1 MPVFVYKASDR
12 RGNVSEGTMDA
23 RDRTLVAQALQ
34 QRDLFPMKI
43 EAYAPRKGLS
53 LELNLKQITDRIRQR
68 DVLAMTHQLA
78 TLLEAGVPLDK
89 ALAITIDT
97 TQRDKFRRVLENVR
111 KSVQG
116 GTSFADALAKYPKVF
131 SRLYVNMVRAG
142 ERGGVLESV
151 LKRLVQFLESS
162 QQMKEHIISSMIY
175 PLLLV
180 FVGGAAVVVLLVFVI
195 PKFAQIFQDMGQAL
209 PLPTQVLMT
218 VSDAF
223 GSYWWAILAALVAV
237 ILAFRQILKQE
248 RNALSFDRFKLKV
261 PVFGSLLQKIEVAR
275 FARTFGTLAR
285 NGVPIIQALKIVKD
299 VITNRVI
306 SEALSR
312 AAIDVNGKSTKG
324 RDIISSIT
332 KGKGISRPLAESGV
346 FPALAVS
353 MVTIGEESGQLEDML
368 ERVADV
374 YEMDVRNT
382 IKRLISLLEPMMIL
396 VMGLVVGFIVISM
409 LMAVFSINNIAM

>member
-1 MPVFVYKASDR
+1 
-12 RGNVSEGTMDA
+12 MDA
-23 RDRTLVAQALQ
+23 RDQTLVAQALQ
-34 QRDLFPMKI
+34 QRDLFPVKI
-43 EAYAPRKGLS
+43 EAYVPKKGLS
-53 LELNLKQITDRIRQR
+53 VELSLKQITGRIRQR
-68 DVLAMTHQLA
+68 DVLAATHQLA

-89 ALAITIDT
+89 ALAIMIDT
-97 TQRDKFRRVLENVR
+97 TERDKFRRVLENVR

-116 GTSFADALAKYPKVF
+116 GNSFADALGKYPKVF

-162 QQMKEHIISSMIY
+162 QQMREHIISSMIY

-180 FVGGAAVVVLLVFVI
+180 FVGGAAVVVLLMFVI
-195 PKFAQIFQDMGQAL
+195 PKFAQIFEDMGQAL
-209 PLPTQVLMT
+209 PLPTQILMGL
-218 VSDAF
+218 SEAF
-223 GSYWWAILAALVAV
+223 GSYWWAIVAVLVAA
-237 ILAFRQILKQE
+237 ILSVKQALKNE
-248 RNALSFDRFKLKV
+248 RNALSFDQFKLKM
-261 PVFGSLLQKIEVAR
+261 PVLGTLLQKIEVAR
-275 FARTFGTLAR
+275 FARTLGTLVR

-312 AAIDVNGKSTKG
+312 AAISANGKGKKG
-324 RDIISSIT
+324 KDIISSIT
-332 KGKGISRPLAESGV
+332 KGKGISRPLADSGV
-346 FPALAVS
+346 FPPLAVS

-368 ERVADV
+368 EKVADI

-382 IKRLISLLEPMMIL
+382 LKRLISLLEPMMIL

-409 LMAVFSINNIAM
+409 LMAVFSINDIAM

>member
-12 RGNVSEGTMDA
+12 RGNVTEGTMDA
-23 RDRTLVAQALQ
+23 RDQTLVAQALQ
-34 QRDLFPMKI
+34 ARDLFPVKI
-43 EAYAPRKGLS
+43 EAYVPRKGLS
-53 LELNLKQITDRIRQR
+53 VELSLKQLTGRIRQR
-68 DVLAMTHQLA
+68 DVLAATHQLA

-89 ALAITIDT
+89 ALGITIDT
-97 TQRDKFRRVLENVR
+97 TNRDKFRRVLENVR

-116 GTSFADALAKYPKVF
+116 GNSFADALAKYPKVF

-142 ERGGVLESV
+142 ERGGALDSV
-151 LKRLVQFLESS
+151 LRRLVQFLESS
-162 QQMKEHIISSMIY
+162 QQMREHIISAMIY

-180 FVGGAAVVVLLVFVI
+180 FVGGAAVVILLMFVI
-195 PKFAQIFQDMGQAL
+195 PKFAQIFEDMGQAL
-209 PLPTQVLMT
+209 PLPTQILMGA
-218 VSDAF
+218 SEAF
-223 GSYWWAILAALVAV
+223 ATYWWAIAAVLIAA
-237 ILAFRQILKQE
+237 IWGFRQALKNE
-248 RNALSFDRFKLKV
+248 RNALSFDQFKLKM
-261 PVFGSLLQKIEVAR
+261 PLLGSLLQKIEVAR
-275 FARTFGTLAR
+275 FARTLGTLAR

-306 SEALSR
+306 SEAMSR
-312 AAIDVNGKSTKG
+312 AAVSANGRGKKG

-346 FPALAVS
+346 FPPLAVS

-368 ERVADV
+368 EKVADI

-409 LMAVFSINNIAM
+409 LMAVFSINDIAM

>member
-1 MPVFVYKASDR
+1 
-12 RGNVSEGTMDA
+12 
-23 RDRTLVAQALQ
+23 
-34 QRDLFPMKI
+34 
-43 EAYAPRKGLS
+43 
-53 LELNLKQITDRIRQR
+53 
-68 DVLAMTHQLA
+68 
-78 TLLEAGVPLDK
+78 
-89 ALAITIDT
+89 
-97 TQRDKFRRVLENVR
+97 
-111 KSVQG
+111 
-116 GTSFADALAKYPKVF
+116 
-131 SRLYVNMVRAG
+131 
-142 ERGGVLESV
+142 
-151 LKRLVQFLESS
+151 
-162 QQMKEHIISSMIY
+162 MIY

-180 FVGGAAVVVLLVFVI
+180 FVGGAAVVVLLMFVI

-209 PLPTQVLMT
+209 PLPTQVLMS

-223 GSYWWAILAALVAV
+223 GSYWWAILGVLVAAIV
-237 ILAFRQILKQE
+237 AFRQILKQE
-248 RNALSFDRFKLKV
+248 RNALSFDQFKLKV

-324 RDIISSIT
+324 KDIISSIT
-332 KGKGISRPLAESGV
+332 KGKGISRPLADSGV

-374 YEMDVRNT
+374 YEMDVKNT

-396 VMGLVVGFIVISM
+396 VMGLIVGFIVISM

>member
-12 RGNVSEGTMDA
+12 QGNLTEGTMDA
-23 RDRTLVAQALQ
+23 REKTLVAEALR
-34 QRDLFPMKI
+34 QRDLFPVKI
-43 EAYAPRKGLS
+43 EAYVPKKGLAI
-53 LELNLKQITDRIRQR
+53 ELSLKQLTGRIRQR
-68 DVLAMTHQLA
+68 DVLAATHQLA

-97 TQRDKFRRVLENVR
+97 TERDKFRRVLENVR
-111 KSVQG
+111 KNVQG
-116 GTSFADALAKYPKVF
+116 GNSFADALAKYPRVF
-131 SRLYVNMVRAG
+131 SRMYVNMVRAG

-162 QQMKEHIISSMIY
+162 QQMREHIISSMIY

-180 FVGGAAVVVLLVFVI
+180 VVGGVAVVVLLMFVI
-195 PKFAQIFQDMGQAL
+195 PKFAQIFEDMGQAL
-209 PLPTQVLMT
+209 PLPTQILMT
-218 VSDAF
+218 ASDTF
-223 GSYWWAILAALVAV
+223 GSYWWAIVALLIAAA
-237 ILAFRQILKQE
+237 ISFKQVLRNE
-248 RNALSFDRFKLKV
+248 RTALSFDQFKLKV
-261 PVFGSLLQKIEVAR
+261 PVLGTLLQKIEVAR
-275 FARTFGTLAR
+275 FARTLGTLVR

-306 SEALSR
+306 SEAMSR
-312 AAIDVNGKSTKG
+312 AAMHANGKGTKG

-346 FPALAVS
+346 FPPLAVS

-368 ERVADV
+368 EKVAEI
-374 YEMDVRNT
+374 YEMDVKNT
-382 IKRLISLLEPMMIL
+382 LKRLIGLLEPMMIL

-409 LMAVFSINNIAM
+409 LMAVFSINDIPM